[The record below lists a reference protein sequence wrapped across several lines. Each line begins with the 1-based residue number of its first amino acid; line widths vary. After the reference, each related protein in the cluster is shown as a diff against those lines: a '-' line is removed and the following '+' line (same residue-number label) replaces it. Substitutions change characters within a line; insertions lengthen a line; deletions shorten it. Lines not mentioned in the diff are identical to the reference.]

1 MLCTAETNALGT
13 QLNRVQGIC
22 RGICVGAYTQGSE
35 LISPLHDALKVAAYS
50 SFLCSDVA
58 LVDLSCRT
66 IQGNVISLMECMS
79 AKFKYLSLF
88 VNLNLTA
95 AGYTAGSHATCNNCR
110 MAGHAA
116 ADSQDTLCCVH
127 TLNILWRC
135 LQTNQDNSLA
145 SAALAGIL
153 SLVSCKV
160 YLTSCSARRCRKR
173 ASDYFAGLQCFRYK
187 GGMQQ
192 LI

>member
-1 MLCTAETNALGT
+1 MLCTAETDALST
-13 QLNRVQGIC
+13 QLNCVQGVG
-22 RGICVGAYTQGSE
+22 RGISVGAYTQGPE
-35 LISPLHDALKVAAYS
+35 LVSPLHDALKVTAYS
-50 SFLCSDVA
+50 SFLCSDVT

-79 AKFKYLSLF
+79 AKFKYLSFF
-88 VNLNLTA
+88 VNLNLAA
-95 AGYTAGSHATCNNCR
+95 AGYTAGTHAACNNCC
-110 MAGHAA
+110 MAGHTA
-116 ADSQDTLCCVH
+116 ADSQDTLRSVH
-127 TLNILWRC
+127 TLNILWGC

-187 GGMQQ
+187 GWMQQ